1 MRTWIPWLLLTLVCP
16 AMFVWHTIDAVQ
28 HRDWLFLAIAIPL
41 GLAWGAWD
49 WWRESREPQPD

>member
-1 MRTWIPWLLLTLVCP
+1 
-16 AMFVWHTIDAVQ
+16 MFVWHTIDAVQ